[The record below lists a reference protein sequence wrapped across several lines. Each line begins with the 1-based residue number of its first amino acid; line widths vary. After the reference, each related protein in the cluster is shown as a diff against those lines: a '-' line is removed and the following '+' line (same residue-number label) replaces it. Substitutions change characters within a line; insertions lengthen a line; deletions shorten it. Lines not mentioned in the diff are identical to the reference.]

1 MGPFFWLDVVPHD
14 RLTIYDFTHWQ
25 YMISLN
31 RIYIAQY
38 IKTKIPMFYFKEAF
52 FQVKLCTMIGHY
64 YCGKLTVCSRSPGG
78 EEKDQTHISHS
89 AAEIRDVFG
98 DSDEEDVGEY
108 AIRNDIDQDS
118 NVSLHVSKQFK
129 FYFYVS

>member
-52 FQVKLCTMIGHY
+52 FQVKLCTMI
-64 YCGKLTVCSRSPGG
+64 
-78 EEKDQTHISHS
+78 
-89 AAEIRDVFG
+89 
-98 DSDEEDVGEY
+98 
-108 AIRNDIDQDS
+108 AITS
-118 NVSLHVSKQFK
+118 VES
-129 FYFYVS
+129 